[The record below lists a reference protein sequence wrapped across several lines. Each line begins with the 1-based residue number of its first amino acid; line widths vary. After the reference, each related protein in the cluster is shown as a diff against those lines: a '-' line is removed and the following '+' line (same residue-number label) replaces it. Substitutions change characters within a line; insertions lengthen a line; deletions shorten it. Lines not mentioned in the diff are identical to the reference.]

1 MLYCKSTKLKGVIL
15 SNITLESI
23 VNSIDSLPP
32 LSDVAKLVNSIYA
45 TDSDDGNII
54 KLVRIIESDVILTA
68 NILKMI
74 NSPFYGFS
82 KKINSVSQAVMLFG
96 THKIYALVI
105 SYAMKESLKANTD
118 IYGFN
123 SVQFNEMCHLQSAL
137 VMQWYSKISLRDA
150 QFLAS
155 LVLMMEIGKL
165 ILANEVQKS
174 DYSDMFRKSFIECE
188 NIEEFEKDLIGT
200 TSYYISA
207 LLFEHWNLEPMY
219 VNILKTLDSEEEGD
233 SKFQEF
239 IHVIKI
245 VRTTINL
252 REILTDESIKKASKI
267 VREMRLGV
275 TEFEHIAHRMRD
287 TYLNVS

>member
-1 MLYCKSTKLKGVIL
+1 MSTVTLK
-15 SNITLESI
+15 NII
-23 VNSIDSLPP
+23 DNIDSLPP
-32 LSDVAKLVNSIYA
+32 LSDIAKLVHSIY
-45 TDSDDGNII
+45 TSDSDDGNMI
-54 KLVRIIESDVILTA
+54 KLIRIVESDAILTA

-74 NSPFYGFS
+74 NSPYYGFS
-82 KKINSVSQAVMLFG
+82 KKINSISQAIMLFG
-96 THKIYALVI
+96 TRKIYGLVI
-105 SYAMKESLKANTD
+105 SYSMKENLKANTD

-123 SVQFNEMCHLQSAL
+123 STQFNEMCHLQSAL

-165 ILANEVQKS
+165 VLANEVKNS
-174 DYSDMFRKSFIECE
+174 DYSDIFRQSFIECE
-188 NIEEFEKDLIGT
+188 NIEEFEKELIGT

-219 VNILKTLDSEEEGD
+219 VNILKALDSESED
-233 SKFQEF
+233 DCKAQEF
-239 IHVIKI
+239 INVIKI

-287 TYLNVS
+287 TYLNIT